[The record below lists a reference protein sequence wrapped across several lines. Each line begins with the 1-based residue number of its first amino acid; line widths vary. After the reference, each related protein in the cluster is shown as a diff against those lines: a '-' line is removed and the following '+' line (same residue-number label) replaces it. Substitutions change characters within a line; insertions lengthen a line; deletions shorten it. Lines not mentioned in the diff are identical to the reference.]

1 MPTQERKKLA
11 LENRLNSPDFVFNET
26 FQREFL
32 GMVQNEFLSR
42 GAFIQRWMDP
52 RRNYN
57 RECGY
62 PETYEITSDK
72 WQDYYERHPIAS
84 RVVELF
90 PTECWQ
96 VTPDVFEDDDPSVTT
111 PFEQGFKDLAI
122 ALRGANS
129 HYKPEEE
136 VVHPLWEYCRRLDIL
151 SGIGQF
157 GVMMLGFDD
166 GLSLNQPVE
175 GWQEQTV
182 GNITWNEQGYTGL
195 LNSLGDLAKHVS
207 ITEDGQIV
215 LNSPYTDDDEETEEK
230 KKAGPGGHIPDGT
243 GPHGRG
249 KGPGKGKADGSD
261 NGKPKDKLATDKK
274 NMQSSV
280 EGQPYQSKSP
290 LPPEPFDKKTGSM
303 PSAAA
308 FGNINPQQGKYR
320 DPMDT
325 SGQND
330 IKPQDDQQP
339 EFGDVD
345 TNMPRRGQVE
355 QQGDNGQAQQPGRKL
370 LYIRVFPESLVQ
382 IMQYEQNMSSPRF
395 GQPTMYRVT
404 LNDPM
409 QQQTGVGLPL
419 STVEVHYSRLLHI
432 ADVGANAVSSEIF
445 AAPRMRPVL
454 NQLIDLQK
462 ILGACGEGYWKNA
475 FATLA
480 AETHPQL
487 GGDVTIDSA
496 DLREQ
501 MKKWRDSLD
510 RVLAATGVT
519 WRTISPQLV
528 DPNSYVQNELNT
540 ICIKLGCP
548 LRVFMGSE
556 IGQLA
561 SGQDAYAWAIRVQER
576 RKNYL
581 TPRLIVPL
589 IDRLVQVGVLP
600 APANGY
606 SVSWNEEQKL
616 TPAEQAQV
624 GGTVTG
630 AIATYISG
638 QCDQLIEPVTWLT
651 DVMGWDRDKAQS
663 AVDATM
669 EHILKQ
675 QEAQAMQGQ
684 QMIDPM
690 TGQPMEQD
698 EMGQYIDPNTGEPA
712 QTDEFGKPVVM
723 DPATGQPM
731 PAQQQSPQESQGPLG
746 AEATEAQMEAEQG
759 ATDDNGMP
767 IEDSSQDPSLLDGD
781 VGGMADQ
788 QEDVDPDTGLP
799 IDPETGYL
807 IDEETGN
814 LIDKESGDVYDQE
827 GNVLGNLFEMEQGD
841 EQEQLG
847 EQGDVEEG
855 QGFPPNGA
863 EDLSQEE
870 PVDEVEG
877 GIAEGEEEGIPD
889 EQGTA
894 EQSAYT
900 TDPATGRL
908 VDPESGYQLD
918 KMTGDIYDPEGNVV
932 GNINDEEEQV

>member
-1 MPTQERKKLA
+1 MPTAERKKLA
-11 LENRLNSPDFVFNET
+11 LENRLNSPDFVFNEA

-42 GAFIQRWMDP
+42 GAFINRWMDP
-52 RRNYN
+52 RRDYN

-62 PETYEITSDK
+62 PETYELTSEK
-72 WQDYYERHPIAS
+72 WVDYYERHPIAC

-96 VTPDVFEDDDPSVTT
+96 ITPDLYEEDDPNVTT
-111 PFEQGFKDLAI
+111 PFEQGFKDLA
-122 ALRGANS
+122 ASLRGQNS
-129 HYKPEEE
+129 YYKPEEE
-136 VVHPLWEYCRRLDIL
+136 IVHPLWEYCKRIDIL

-157 GVMMLGFDD
+157 GVMLLGFDD
-166 GLSLNQPVE
+166 GLSLNQPVD
-175 GWQEQTV
+175 GWEEQTV
-182 GNITWNEQGYTGL
+182 GNITWNEQGYIGL
-195 LNSLGDLAKHVS
+195 RESLGDLAKHLIVMP
-207 ITEDGQIV
+207 DGQITW
-215 LNSPYTDDDEETEEK
+215 NAFPPKKDEEEEPVGPK
-230 KKAGPGGHIPDGT
+230 KPKT
-243 GPHGRG
+243 
-249 KGPGKGKADGSD
+249 KGK
-261 NGKPKDKLATDKK
+261 NGKPPEPPNKQQAIESPDEDPIPDDAAYDPKGKPIKKVTDKE
-274 NMQSSV
+274 NMQSS
-280 EGQPYQSKSP
+280 KSP
-290 LPPEPFDKKTGSM
+290 FPPEPSDSMGGSQ

-330 IKPQDDQQP
+330 IKPQGDQQP
-339 EFGDVD
+339 EYGKVQTKENNPPDP
-345 TNMPRRGQVE
+345 N
-355 QQGDNGQAQQPGRKL
+355 AQQEGTGRKL
-370 LYIRVFPESLVQ
+370 LYIRVFPENLIQ
-382 IMQYEQNMSSPRF
+382 IMQYEQNMASPRF

-419 STVEVHYSRLLHI
+419 STIEVHYSRIIHI

-480 AETHPQL
+480 AETHPSL

-519 WRTISPQLV
+519 WKTISPQVV
-528 DPNSYVQNELNT
+528 DPNNYVQNELNA
-540 ICIKLGCP
+540 ICIKLACP

-556 IGQLA
+556 MGVLA
-561 SGQDAYAWAIRVQER
+561 SGQDSIAWSFRVMER

-589 IDRLVQVGVLP
+589 IDRLVRVGVLP
-600 APANGY
+600 PPREGY
-606 SVSWNEEQKL
+606 TVSWDDTQKL
-616 TPAEQAQV
+616 TPTEQAQV
-624 GGTVTG
+624 GGAVTG

-663 AVDATM
+663 AIDATM
-669 EHILKQ
+669 QHILKQ
-675 QEAQAMQGQ
+675 QEMQAQQGQ

-712 QTDEFGKPVVM
+712 QTDEFGKPITV
-723 DPATGQPM
+723 DPNTGQPM
-731 PAQQQSPQESQGPLG
+731 PAQAQSPTEQEGPLG
-746 AEATEAQMEAEQG
+746 AEAQEAKMGLDEQG
-759 ATDDNGMP
+759 AMQDEMGNAGQEFGQEVEGQEVQEGLPGDDGSG
-767 IEDSSQDPSLLDGD
+767 IDE
-781 VGGMADQ
+781 
-788 QEDVDPDTGLP
+788 ETGLP
-799 IDPETGYL
+799 IDPQTGYL
-807 IDEETGN
+807 IDEETGH

-827 GNVLGNLFEMEQGD
+827 GNVLGNLFEEQGD
-841 EQEQLG
+841 EQGELG
-847 EQGDVEEG
+847 EQEQSVEG
-855 QGFPPNGA
+855 QGLPQEGEQGPI
-863 EDLSQEE
+863 EEE
-870 PVDEVEG
+870 PVVEDPNGQEVGQPEEAGFDIDE
-877 GIAEGEEEGIPD
+877 
-889 EQGTA
+889 
-894 EQSAYT
+894 SFT
-900 TDPATGRL
+900 TDPQTGRL
-908 VDPESGYQLD
+908 VDSDGYQLD
-918 KMTGDIYDPEGNVV
+918 KATGDIFDPEGNVV
-932 GNINDEEEQV
+932 GNIND

>member
-1 MPTQERKKLA
+1 MTTPERKRISV
-11 LENRLNSPDFVFNET
+11 EQQLNSPNFVFNEA

-32 GMVQNEFLSR
+32 GMVQNEFLTR

-52 RRNYN
+52 RRDYF

-62 PETYEITSDK
+62 PETYEITADK
-72 WQDYYERHPIAS
+72 WQEYYERHPIAC

-96 VTPDVFEDDDPSVTT
+96 VTPDVYEDDDPGVTT
-111 PFEQGFKDLAI
+111 PFEQGLKDLAI
-122 ALRGANS
+122 ALRGQNS
-129 HYKPEEE
+129 YYKPEEE

-157 GVMMLGFDD
+157 GVMLLGFDD

-175 GWQEQTV
+175 GWEEPV
-182 GNITWNEQGYTGL
+182 AGNITWNEEGL
-195 LNSLGDLAKHVS
+195 IGLKESLGDLSKH
-207 ITEDGQIV
+207 IKLTKNGE
-215 LNSPYTDDDEETEEK
+215 LLWNSPYTDDDEEEQPE
-230 KKAGPGGHIPDGT
+230 P
-243 GPHGRG
+243 
-249 KGPGKGKADGSD
+249 KG
-261 NGKPKDKLATDKK
+261 NGKPKKVTDKK

-280 EGQPYQSKSP
+280 EGQPEQVKKSP
-290 LPPEPFDKKTGSM
+290 LEPEPADGETGSM
-303 PSAAA
+303 PSQAA

-325 SGQND
+325 AGQND
-330 IKPQDDQQP
+330 IRPYEEQQP
-339 EFGDVD
+339 EYSDVTTD
-345 TNMPRRGQVE
+345 DS
-355 QQGDNGQAQQPGRKL
+355 QQAGGGNGLPGESQEVQGSRKL
-370 LYIRVFPESLVQ
+370 LYIRVFPESLIQ
-382 IMQYEQNMSSPRF
+382 IMQYEQNMASPRF

-409 QQQTGVGLPL
+409 QKQTGVGLPL
-419 STVEVHYSRLLHI
+419 STVEVHYSRLIHI
-432 ADVGANAVSSEIF
+432 ADVGSNAVSSEIF

-519 WRTISPQLV
+519 WRTISPQVV
-528 DPNSYVQNELNT
+528 DPNSYVQNELNA
-540 ICIKLGCP
+540 ICIKLACP

-581 TPRLIVPL
+581 TPRLLVPL
-589 IDRLVQVGVLP
+589 IDRLIKVGVLP
-600 APANGY
+600 PPQEGY
-606 SVSWNEEQKL
+606 TISWNEEQKL
-616 TPAEQAQV
+616 TPAEQVQV
-624 GGTVTG
+624 GAGFTG
-630 AIATYISG
+630 ALSTYISG
-638 QCDQLIEPVTWLT
+638 QVDQLIEPVTWLT
-651 DVMGWDRDKAQS
+651 EVMGWDRDKAQS
-663 AVDATM
+663 AIEATM

-723 DPATGQPM
+723 DPNTGQPM

-746 AEATEAQMEAEQG
+746 AEAVEAQMEAEQG
-759 ATDDNGMP
+759 GM
-767 IEDSSQDPSLLDGD
+767 QDGPGTVEQGFEESPQEVEEGLQESDQEGFDGS
-781 VGGMADQ
+781 AEIDQ
-788 QEDVDPDTGLP
+788 DTGLP
-799 IDPETGYL
+799 IDPGTGYL
-807 IDEETGN
+807 IDEETGH
-814 LIDKESGDVYDQE
+814 LIDKESGDVYDQQ
-827 GNVLGNLFEMEQGD
+827 GNVLGNLFEQGEQGD
-841 EQEQLG
+841 EQEQLAQPGDLEEEQEFSQPG
-847 EQGDVEEG
+847 EQDQIEDGAVEEDPEI
-855 QGFPPNGA
+855 QS
-863 EDLSQEE
+863 DLTPEE
-870 PVDEVEG
+870 PGFDPSE
-877 GIAEGEEEGIPD
+877 
-889 EQGTA
+889 
-894 EQSAYT
+894 AYT
-900 TDPATGRL
+900 TDPTTGRL
-908 VDPESGYQLD
+908 VDRDGYQLD
-918 KMTGDIYDPEGNVV
+918 KVTGDIYDPEGNPV
-932 GNINDEEEQV
+932 GNINDQDDEQV

>member
-1 MPTQERKKLA
+1 MPTAERRKLA
-11 LENRLNSPDFVFNET
+11 LENRLNSPDFVFNEA

-42 GAFIQRWMDP
+42 GAFINRWMDP
-52 RRNYN
+52 RRDYN

-62 PETYEITSDK
+62 PETYELTSEK
-72 WQDYYERHPIAS
+72 WMDYYERHPIAC

-96 VTPDVFEDDDPSVTT
+96 ITPDLYEEDDPNVTT

-122 ALRGANS
+122 ALRGQNS
-129 HYKPEEE
+129 YYKPEEE
-136 VVHPLWEYCRRLDIL
+136 IVHPLWEYCKRIDIL

-157 GVMMLGFDD
+157 GVMLLGFDD
-166 GLSLNQPVE
+166 GLSLNQPVD
-175 GWQEQTV
+175 GWEEQTV
-182 GNITWNEQGYTGL
+182 GNITWNEQGLIGL
-195 LNSLGDLAKHVS
+195 QKALGDLAKHLS
-207 ITEDGQIV
+207 ITDISITDNGQIV
-215 LNSPYTDDDEETEEK
+215 FNKPYDEEDPNVEEEVEDP
-230 KKAGPGGHIPDGT
+230 KA
-243 GPHGRG
+243 
-249 KGPGKGKADGSD
+249 KG
-261 NGKPKDKLATDKK
+261 NGKPIKKPTDKAVDK
-274 NMQSSV
+274 KITDKENMQSS
-280 EGQPYQSKSP
+280 KSP
-290 LPPEPFDKKTGSM
+290 FPPEPSDSKGGSQ

-330 IKPQDDQQP
+330 IKPYGDQQP
-339 EFGDVD
+339 EFGA
-345 TNMPRRGQVE
+345 VE
-355 QQGDNGQAQQPGRKL
+355 TKENNPPDPNAQQGTGRKL
-370 LYIRVFPESLVQ
+370 LYIRVFPENLIQ
-382 IMQYEQNMSSPRF
+382 IMQYEQNMASPRF

-419 STVEVHYSRLLHI
+419 STIEVHYSRIIHI

-480 AETHPQL
+480 AETHPSL

-519 WRTISPQLV
+519 WKTISPQVV
-528 DPNSYVQNELNT
+528 DPNSYVQNELNA
-540 ICIKLGCP
+540 ICIKLACP

-556 IGQLA
+556 MGVLA
-561 SGQDAYAWAIRVQER
+561 SGQDSIAWSFRVMER

-589 IDRLVQVGVLP
+589 IDRLIRVGVLP
-600 APANGY
+600 APTEGY
-606 SVSWNEEQKL
+606 TVSWDDTQKL
-616 TPAEQAQV
+616 TPTEQAQV
-624 GGTVTG
+624 GGAVTG

-675 QEAQAMQGQ
+675 QEMQAQQGQ

-712 QTDEFGKPVVM
+712 QTDEFGKPITV
-723 DPATGQPM
+723 DPNTGQPM
-731 PAQQQSPQESQGPLG
+731 PAQQMSPTEQEGPLG
-746 AEATEAQMEAEQG
+746 AEAQEAKMGLDEQG
-759 ATDDNGMP
+759 AM
-767 IEDSSQDPSLLDGD
+767 QDEMGEGGQAEELGGEVPSE
-781 VGGMADQ
+781 VYPSETGG
-788 QEDVDPDTGLP
+788 EVDEETGLP

-807 IDEETGN
+807 IDEETGH

-827 GNVLGNLFEMEQGD
+827 GNVLGNLFEQEPTEEHGD
-841 EQEQLG
+841 EQGELG
-847 EQGDVEEG
+847 EQGDVDEG
-855 QGFPPNGA
+855 QGLPPKGA
-863 EDLSQEE
+863 PYPIEEESVVEDPNSQEVSQ
-870 PVDEVEG
+870 P
-877 GIAEGEEEGIPD
+877 EEAGLAPD
-889 EQGTA
+889 E
-894 EQSAYT
+894 SFT
-900 TDPATGRL
+900 TDPQTGRL
-908 VDPESGYQLD
+908 VDSDGYQLD
-918 KMTGDIYDPEGNVV
+918 KTTGDIFDPEGNVV
-932 GNINDEEEQV
+932 GNINDDDEATQRPNPQ

>member
-1 MPTQERKKLA
+1 MPTRERMQRA
-11 LENRLNSPDFVFNET
+11 LQDTATRLEQSNQDPTLNKE
-26 FQREFL
+26 FQTKFL
-32 GMVQNEFLSR
+32 QLVENEFLTR
-42 GAFIQRWMDP
+42 GAFIQRWMDG

-90 PTECWQ
+90 PSECWQ
-96 VTPDVFEDDDPSVTT
+96 VTPDLYEDDDPNVTT
-111 PFEQGFKDLAI
+111 PFEQGFKELAI
-122 ALRGANS
+122 ALRGQNS

-157 GVMMLGFDD
+157 GVMLLGFDD

-175 GWQEQTV
+175 GWQEPTV
-182 GNITWNEQGYTGL
+182 GNLMWNEEGFSALQA
-195 LNSLGDLAKHVS
+195 SLGDLAKNVS
-207 ITEDGQIV
+207 LTANGKLV
-215 LNSPYTDDDEETEEK
+215 WNSPYTDDDEEEEPVK
-230 KKAGPGGHIPDGT
+230 EEEG
-243 GPHGRG
+243 
-249 KGPGKGKADGSD
+249 
-261 NGKPKDKLATDKK
+261 NGKPVKKKLTTDKK
-274 NMQSSV
+274 NMQSSM
-280 EGQPYQSKSP
+280 EGQPNTKSP
-290 LPPEPFDKKTGSM
+290 LPPEPFDKRAGSM

-320 DPMDT
+320 DPTDVH
-325 SGQND
+325 GQDD
-330 IKPQDDQQP
+330 IKPPEDQQP
-339 EFGDVD
+339 ELGDVD
-345 TNMPRRGQVE
+345 TNMPRGGQQSLE
-355 QQGDNGQAQQPGRKL
+355 GQQPGRRL
-370 LYIRVFPESLVQ
+370 LYIRVFPENLVQ
-382 IMQYEQNMSSPRF
+382 IMQYEQNMASPRF

-419 STVEVHYSRLLHI
+419 STVEVHYSRLIHI

-556 IGQLA
+556 MGQLA

-589 IDRLVQVGVLP
+589 IDRLIQVGVLP
-600 APANGY
+600 APADGY
-606 SVSWNEEQKL
+606 SVNWNEEQKL
-616 TPAEQAQV
+616 TPAEQVNV
-624 GGTVTG
+624 GAGFTG
-630 AIATYISG
+630 ALATYISG
-638 QCDQLIEPVTWLT
+638 QVDQLIEPVTWLT
-651 DVMGWDRDKAQS
+651 DVMGWDRDKAQ
-663 AVDATM
+663 AAIDATM

-675 QEAQAMQGQ
+675 QEMQAMQGQ
-684 QMIDPM
+684 QMVDPM
-690 TGQPMEQD
+690 TGQPLQQD
-698 EMGQYIDPNTGEPA
+698 PETGEYIDPSTGEPMP
-712 QTDEFGKPVVM
+712 TDEFGKPMAV
-723 DPATGQPM
+723 DPETGQPM
-731 PAQQQSPQESQGPLG
+731 PAQSMSPQEQQGPLG
-746 AEATEAQMEAEQG
+746 AEAQEAVQDMEQG
-759 ATDDNGMP
+759 QEEEPQVDPETGEP
-767 IEDSSQDPSLLDGD
+767 ISQEQPQG
-781 VGGMADQ
+781 
-788 QEDVDPDTGLP
+788 DVDPDTGLP

-814 LIDKESGDVYDQE
+814 LVDKESGDVFDQE
-827 GNVLGNLFEMEQGD
+827 GNLLGNIFEEQGD
-841 EQEQLG
+841 EQGELG
-847 EQGDVEEG
+847 EQGDVAEG

-863 EDLSQEE
+863 EAPEQAEIA
-870 PVDEVEG
+870 DEGEAG
-877 GIAEGEEEGIPD
+877 EAEGEQSLPD
-889 EQGTA
+889 EQGL
-894 EQSAYT
+894 EESFT

-908 VDPESGYQLD
+908 VDSDGYQLD

-932 GNINDEEEQV
+932 GNINGQEAAQ